1 MGDMNDIL
9 EDAFFSRKKVSILTK
24 KGQTIVGM
32 IFLFEEPYD
41 NDDNCS
47 VTYITDD
54 SGEEFVLHQSSIKS
68 IKYV

>member
-1 MGDMNDIL
+1 M
-9 EDAFFSRKKVSILTK
+9 EDAFFSRKKVSILTR
-24 KGQTIVGM
+24 KGQRIVGK

-54 SGEEFVLHQSSIKS
+54 SGDEYVLHQSTIKS
-68 IKYV
+68 VNYAS

>member
-1 MGDMNDIL
+1 MNDIL
-9 EDAFFSRKKVSILTK
+9 EDAFFSRKKVSILTR
-24 KGQTIVGM
+24 KGQRIVGK

-54 SGEEFVLHQSSIKS
+54 SGEEFVLHQSSIRS
-68 IKYV
+68 VMYA

>member
-1 MGDMNDIL
+1 MNDIL
-9 EDAFFSRKKVSILTK
+9 EDAFFSRKKVSILTR
-24 KGQTIVGM
+24 KGQRIVGK

-54 SGEEFVLHQSSIKS
+54 SGDEYVLHQSTIKS
-68 IKYV
+68 VNYAS